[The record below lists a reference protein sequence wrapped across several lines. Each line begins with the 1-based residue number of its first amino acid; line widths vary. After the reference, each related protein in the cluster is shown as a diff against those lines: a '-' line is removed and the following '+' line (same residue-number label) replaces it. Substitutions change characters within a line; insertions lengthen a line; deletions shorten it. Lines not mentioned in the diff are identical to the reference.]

1 MRRDRNMKYMGD
13 VSWWDKRFSS
23 REFNLA
29 KHEKKLEEDIK
40 KLKQSGHVLDVACGD
55 GRNAIFLAKQ
65 GYMVE
70 GIDFSAIALE
80 RLNYFAN
87 KENVCVETSV
97 VDIEEEA
104 SFDGL
109 REYDF
114 IIINH
119 YRLDSERYMDLISHL
134 KDNGILW
141 VNGFCNVPTDN
152 PFVSEMD
159 LLTDVDFADLKNCI
173 LDSKDIY
180 YEGNHKLVRYVWRK
194 SQNGIF

>member
-1 MRRDRNMKYMGD
+1 MKYMGD

-134 KDNGILW
+134 KNNGILW

>member
-1 MRRDRNMKYMGD
+1 MKYMGD

-104 SFDGL
+104 SFNGL

-141 VNGFCNVPTDN
+141 VNGFCNVPKDN

>member
-1 MRRDRNMKYMGD
+1 MGD

-104 SFDGL
+104 SFNGL

-141 VNGFCNVPTDN
+141 VNGFCNVPKDN

>member
-1 MRRDRNMKYMGD
+1 MKYMGD

-40 KLKQSGHVLDVACGD
+40 KLKQSGHVLDVACED

>member
-1 MRRDRNMKYMGD
+1 MKYMGD

>member
-134 KDNGILW
+134 KNNGILW